1 MVREYKGYCKYQIQ
15 MRSAGIT
22 EGAVEERKR
31 YQGKE
36 QQACRIGCFKYVFLK
51 VYFEQGSG

>member
-1 MVREYKGYCKYQIQ
+1 

-22 EGAVEERKR
+22 EGAVGDGKR

-36 QQACRIGCFKYVFLK
+36 KKFCRTGCFKYVF
-51 VYFEQGSG
+51 